1 MRTLAIALVLLCA
14 CTAFAQ
20 QSDLLMQRQLCDAQ
34 AEKIFNHTLATFH
47 ESDRQ
52 FITKTDAEYKSH
64 LDPKASICYVVIS
77 GMTDGWTSD
86 RGDGKKTLAGV
97 PMSIFIDI
105 IDAFEHTTVASYQT
119 FTAMDLSGMWQS
131 CEVKGKKCASE
142 LPRTEFYTWL
152 PMHDYKVGDYAMDL
166 DGNIY
171 SVTIAGKSGYGQPWS
186 GMYIVGEPTV
196 RDFTVTWSRTSLTVG
211 VYDVF
216 LRLVR
221 EQFGIDAKL

>member
-1 MRTLAIALVLLCA
+1 
-14 CTAFAQ
+14 
-20 QSDLLMQRQLCDAQ
+20 
-34 AEKIFNHTLATFH
+34 
-47 ESDRQ
+47 
-52 FITKTDAEYKSH
+52 
-64 LDPKASICYVVIS
+64 
-77 GMTDGWTSD
+77 
-86 RGDGKKTLAGV
+86 
-97 PMSIFIDI
+97 
-105 IDAFEHTTVASYQT
+105 
-119 FTAMDLSGMWQS
+119 
-131 CEVKGKKCASE
+131 
-142 LPRTEFYTWL
+142 
-152 PMHDYKVGDYAMDL
+152 MDL